1 MARLYP
7 PPADGEVV
15 NTGLDDALRNGAGP
29 NPDSG
34 IAYAGL
40 VTRAIAIVVDAV
52 LIDGAAFAVTGAVLL
67 VESVFAPWPKHH
79 TLALTAGG
87 ALFFIWVISYFAVFW
102 TTTGQTPGG
111 RVMQIR
117 VTRADGT
124 RLRPRHAFVRLAGM
138 VLSLP
143 FFWGYLPMLWSA
155 RRRTVFDVLAGTV
168 VTERPSVS
176 GTDQGGDSGRVSHS
190 HASGIAPASTVP

>member
-7 PPADGEVV
+7 PRADGEAA
-15 NTGLDDALRNGAGP
+15 NTGPGDALRNGAGP
-29 NPDSG
+29 SPDSR

-52 LIDGAAFAVTGAVLL
+52 LINAAAFAVTGAVLL

-79 TLALTAGG
+79 TVAVIAGG

-143 FFWGYLPMLWSA
+143 FFWGYLPILWSA

-168 VTERPSVS
+168 VTERPPVS
-176 GTDQGGDSGRVSHS
+176 GADQVTRRASHT
-190 HASGIAPASTVP
+190 SGIEPASTVP

>member
-15 NTGLDDALRNGAGP
+15 NTGLDHALRNGARP

-52 LIDGAAFAVTGAVLL
+52 LINAAAFAVAGAVLL

-79 TLALTAGG
+79 TLAVTAGG

-111 RVMQIR
+111 RVMEIR
-117 VTRADGT
+117 VTRADAT

-155 RRRTVFDVLAGTV
+155 RRRTVFDVMAGTV
-168 VTERPSVS
+168 VTERPPVS
-176 GTDQGGDSGRVSHS
+176 GTDQGDSGGVSPAN
-190 HASGIAPASTVP
+190 ASGIAPASTVP